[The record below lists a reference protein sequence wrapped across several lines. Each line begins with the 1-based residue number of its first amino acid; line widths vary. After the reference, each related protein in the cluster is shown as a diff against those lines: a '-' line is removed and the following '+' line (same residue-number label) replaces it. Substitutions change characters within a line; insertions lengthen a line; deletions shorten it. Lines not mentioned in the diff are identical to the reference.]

1 MISEQRDGC
10 KLDDLIVVN
19 VVKWAKERVDDLFQT
34 SNCEMLDR
42 LDAITSAESSCL
54 DYIKQGLLEEY
65 QNYCVEFSY
74 EVREVLNLFKSFDSD
89 IKEEILRFT
98 RGTTYRDKLTMF
110 HSFSDEMSLDAN
122 KINVMIIDSLELSIE
137 RATFNLK
144 PSIIK
149 KIISNAALFLKRKI
163 TYVFVRD
170 YGIAFTNLRKKYGH
184 RPVNVLL
191 EIFSE
196 SVTDRYPTMYITL
209 FDVCSKKDAFVDE
222 MERFLNYI
230 PLYTQT
236 LRDSINNRSRSKLFN
251 STPVLNLNTAQWLIA
266 PRSKLFNSTPVLN
279 SPEDIT
285 DELIEA
291 IADNKLDSLTINYEF
306 TRDYIYDGRV
316 IYTNKKWVEEQYR
329 TNPFWRA
336 NSVTPLKRIE
346 FEVKFG
352 PG

>member
-1 MISEQRDGC
+1 M
-10 KLDDLIVVN
+10 DDLIVV
-19 VVKWAKERVDDLFQT
+19 KWAEERVDDLFQT

-65 QNYCVEFSY
+65 QNYCIEFSS
-74 EVREVLNLFKSFDSD
+74 EVKEVLNLFKSFDSD

-122 KINVMIIDSLELSIE
+122 EISVMIIDSLGLSIE
-137 RATFNLK
+137 RARFILK

-149 KIISNAALFLKRKI
+149 KIICNAALFVKKKI
-163 TYVFVRD
+163 TYDFVRD
-170 YGIAFTNLRKKYGH
+170 YGIALTNLRKKYGH

-236 LRDSINNRSRSKLFN
+236 LRDSINKSF
-251 STPVLNLNTAQWLIA
+251 
-266 PRSKLFNSTPVLN
+266 
-279 SPEDIT
+279 
-285 DELIEA
+285 
-291 IADNKLDSLTINYEF
+291 
-306 TRDYIYDGRV
+306 
-316 IYTNKKWVEEQYR
+316 
-329 TNPFWRA
+329 
-336 NSVTPLKRIE
+336 
-346 FEVKFG
+346 
-352 PG
+352 